1 MRWSRILYLVL
12 LVMIAFFLYA
22 MFFRPTEPSDM
33 VDITQ
38 VAQLAQAGQIKQIT
52 VQGDVLKVELNDG
65 KTLMARKETGLGTV
79 STLERL
85 GVTRG
90 QIDAIKMEV
99 APPSWWGG
107 WLTILSALLPLLL
120 IGGFFFF
127 IFRQAQGAG
136 NQALSFG
143 KSRARMFTGD
153 KPTVTFEDVA
163 GADEAK
169 QELNEV
175 VEFLREPEKF
185 ISLGARIPK
194 GVLMVGPP
202 GCGKTL
208 MAKAVS
214 GEAGVPFFS
223 ISGSECV
230 EMFVGVGASRVR
242 DLFDQAKRNS
252 PCIVFVDEID
262 AVGRHRG
269 AGLGG
274 SHDEREQTLN
284 QILVEMDGFDT
295 DTNVIVMAA
304 TNRPDILDPALLRPG
319 RFVRRVVLDRPD
331 WNGRKKI
338 LQVHVRGKPIS
349 PDLDLEVV
357 ARQTPGFVGADIE
370 NLVNE
375 AAILAARRNKQI
387 IEMPEFQEAI
397 EKIIAGPE
405 RKSRVISDEEKQI
418 IAHHEAGHALVMK
431 MLPDSDPV
439 HKVSIVARGMA
450 GGYTMTIPDED
461 NSLKHRNKFKADLA
475 GLLGGR
481 AAEEIVFQ
489 DVTTGASND
498 LERATKLARAMVTQ
512 YGMSEKLGPLTFGEK
527 EELIFLGREI
537 SEQRNYSE
545 EVARQIDREV
555 RRLIDE
561 AYRTAKQIIIANRE
575 ILSEIADRLVREE
588 TIDSAAFESMFA

>member
-1 MRWSRILYLVL
+1 LFRNGLVYLLIIVA
-12 LVMIAFFLYA
+12 IAALIFSVFSGP
-22 MFFRPTEPSDM
+22 RQTPDI
-33 VDITQ
+33 DITQ
-38 VAQLAQAGQIKQIT
+38 MATDIKNNKVKSIT
-52 VQGDVLKVELNDG
+52 VQGDNLTIEYNDPSIAPR
-65 KTLMARKETGLGTV
+65 TSRKEADTTIFEALDN
-79 STLERL
+79 L
-85 GVTRG
+85 GVAAADLRG
-90 QIDAIKMEV
+90 VEIEIKSPG
-99 APPSWWGG
+99 AWGD
-107 WLTILSALLPLLL
+107 WANLL
-120 IGGFFFF
+120 IT
-127 IFRQAQGAG
+127 I

-153 KPTVTFEDVA
+153 KPTITFDDVA
-163 GADEAK
+163 GAEEAK
-169 QELNEV
+169 QELAEV

-223 ISGSECV
+223 ISGSEFV

-319 RFVRRVVLDRPD
+319 RFDRRVILDRPD
-331 WNGRKKI
+331 WNGRRKI
-338 LQVHVRGKPIS
+338 LEVHVRGKPIA
-349 PDLDLEVV
+349 PNVDLEVI
-357 ARQTPGFVGADIE
+357 AKQIPGFVGADIE

-375 AAILAARRNKQI
+375 AAILAARRNKKV
-387 IEMPEFQEAI
+387 IEMPDFEEAI

-405 RKSRVISDEEKQI
+405 RKSRVISEEEKQI

-431 MLPDSDPV
+431 MLPECDPV
-439 HKVSIVARGMA
+439 HKVSIVARGMT
-450 GGYTMTIPDED
+450 GGYTMTIPEED
-461 NSLKHRNKFKADLA
+461 RYLRHRNKFKADLA
-475 GLLGGR
+475 SLLGGR
-481 AAEEIVFQ
+481 AAEEIIFNE
-489 DVTTGASND
+489 VTTGASND

-527 EELIFLGREI
+527 EELIFLGRQI
-537 SEQRNYSE
+537 SDQRNYSE

-561 AYRTAKQIIIANRE
+561 AYQTAKQILIHNRDKLAE
-575 ILSEIADRLVREE
+575 LAERLVREE
-588 TIDSAAFESMFA
+588 TIDAASFNAMFA